1 MVKIKVLLCGDSF
14 SADYTPIDK
23 EGIGWPTLLAQDVD
37 LTNVSNA
44 GSSEYRIWR
53 QVRDNVNS
61 SYDYVIVSHTS
72 PYRIY
77 IEQHPLHSESLLH
90 KNCDLI
96 YNDIKGRNLDY
107 IEHWFEKCFSDEQ
120 ARDVHQLLI
129 KDIDTMC
136 NGNKI
141 LHIGHL
147 DISAPKNF
155 NFVSFNKE
163 WKKHQGTVNHYNRNG
178 NQKVYAKLKEMI
190 DKEKN
195 GNS

>member
-14 SADYTPIDK
+14 SADHTPIDK
-23 EGIGWPTLLAQDVD
+23 EGGGWPTLLAQDVD